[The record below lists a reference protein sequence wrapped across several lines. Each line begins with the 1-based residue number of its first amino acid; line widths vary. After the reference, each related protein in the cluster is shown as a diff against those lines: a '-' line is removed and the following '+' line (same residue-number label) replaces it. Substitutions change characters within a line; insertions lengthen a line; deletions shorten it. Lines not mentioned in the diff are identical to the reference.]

1 MLREDEEKN
10 VLDYLYR
17 QAIGMSSK
25 SFSIKS
31 SKNAKEYA
39 EETYESLSDEEKI
52 DLHNLLVAQEIIKY
66 FMHMS
71 NQSWVSI
78 LDSGKEDEENL
89 YTLSQQKFYGM
100 NREQKLKI
108 CEKLGLRFIY
118 KKINP

>member
-17 QAIGMSSK
+17 QAIGMSSEN
-25 SFSIKS
+25 FSIKS

-39 EETYESLSDEEKI
+39 EKTYESLSDEEKI

-66 FMHMS
+66 FMHIS
-71 NQSWVSI
+71 NQSWISI

-89 YTLSQQKFYGM
+89 YTLSQQKFYGLS
-100 NREQKLKI
+100 REQKIEI

-118 KKINP
+118 KKD

>member
-1 MLREDEEKN
+1 MLTEDEEKN

-17 QAIGMSSK
+17 QATGMSSE

-31 SKNAKEYA
+31 SKNAKEHA
-39 EETYESLSDEEKI
+39 EKTYKSLSDKEKI

-89 YTLSQQKFYGM
+89 YILSQQKFYGM
-100 NREQKLKI
+100 SRQQKLEI
-108 CEKLGLRFIY
+108 CGKLGLRFIC
-118 KKINP
+118 KKD